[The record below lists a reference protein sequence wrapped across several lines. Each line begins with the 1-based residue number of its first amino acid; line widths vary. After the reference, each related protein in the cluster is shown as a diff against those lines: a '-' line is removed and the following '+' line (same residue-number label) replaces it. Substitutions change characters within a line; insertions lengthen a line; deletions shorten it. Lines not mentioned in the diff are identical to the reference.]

1 MNLDMWN
8 CCGHIGNLI
17 TNIVGFSDGGG
28 VLRWIDIDDESLVSI
43 QISQPTY
50 GTVSVL
56 SL

>member
-50 GTVSVL
+50 GTASVL